1 MTEDSG
7 RPPIPARVG
16 ALDGLRGWAAL
27 GVLIYHLTWELFGIH
42 FPVYRSYIAVVFS
55 GGGALAV
62 CTFFATSGY
71 LLTIHRWHVSD
82 EKRLLVQMLK
92 RYVRLTIPIL
102 GSVLMFYAVLALRL
116 SWSNDASAILDR
128 DNWLGEFGDVRPN
141 FFQAITYGLYR
152 VYIVARQQNYG
163 PFLWTMAI
171 QLWGSF
177 IVLPIAYGHK
187 ALREPYMALFFV
199 IALLLLL
206 YPPAAA
212 MPLGA
217 LVALLQR
224 DGIIFRKPA
233 GATESAVATVIFV
246 ACILISSAVLTWGR
260 NGQMIQCILSGI
272 VLMAAIRSRPLD
284 YLFTRRSSRFMSRI
298 SFPIYLVQCALL
310 ISFTSY
316 LVVWVDAANML
327 NEWTALGIVAA
338 SMIVT
343 LIASWAFLPV
353 EVFATWVT
361 KQLDRLLSRKPKP
374 VAATS

>member
-1 MTEDSG
+1 MTETA

-27 GVLIYHLTWELFGIH
+27 GVLIYHLTWELFGIK
-42 FPVYRSYIAVVFS
+42 FPIYRSYVSVLFS

-71 LLTIHRWHVSD
+71 LLTVHRWHVSD
-82 EKRLLVQMLK
+82 DKRLIVQMLR

-102 GSVLMFYAVLALRL
+102 GSSLMFWAVLALGL
-116 SWSNDASAILDR
+116 SFAKEASDILDR
-128 DNWLGEFGDVRPN
+128 DNWLGMFGRVKPD
-141 FFQAITYGLYR
+141 FFQAITYGIYR

-177 IVLPIAYGHK
+177 LVLPIAYGHK
-187 ALREPYMALFFV
+187 ALREPYTPLLFL

-212 MPLGA
+212 MPVGA
-217 LVALLQR
+217 FVALLQR

-233 GATESAVATVIFV
+233 GQLESQIATIVFV
-246 ACILISSAVLTWGR
+246 ACIFISSAVLMWER
-260 NGQMIQCILSGI
+260 NGQIIQCILSG
-272 VLMAAIRSRPLD
+272 VLLCATIRSRPLD
-284 YLFTRRSSRFMSRI
+284 YLFTRRASIFMSRI

-310 ISFTSY
+310 ISFTSW
-316 LVVWVDAANML
+316 LVVLANNAGAL
-327 NEWTALGIVAA
+327 SEWTALAIVLA
-338 SMIVT
+338 SVVVT
-343 LIASWAFLPV
+343 LIVSWAFLPV
-353 EVFATWVT
+353 EIFATWSV
-361 KQLDRLLSRKPKP
+361 KQLDRLLKRRP
-374 VAATS
+374 AAIAAG

>member
-1 MTEDSG
+1 MTDDTG

-27 GVLIYHLTWELFGIH
+27 GVLIYHLTWELFGIR
-42 FPVYRSYIAVVFS
+42 FPVYRSYFSVVLS

-82 EKRLLVQMLK
+82 EKRLLVQMFK
-92 RYVRLTIPIL
+92 RYVRLTIPIM
-102 GSVLMFYAVLALRL
+102 GSVLIFYAVLALHL
-116 SWSNDASAILDR
+116 SFSNAASAILDR
-128 DNWLGEFGDVRPN
+128 DNWLGQFGRVKPN
-141 FFQAITYGLYR
+141 LFHAITYGFYR

-177 IVLPIAYGHK
+177 AVLPIAYGHK
-187 ALREPYMALFFV
+187 MLREPYTPLLFL

-212 MPLGA
+212 MPVGA

-224 DGIIFRKPA
+224 DGIIFRRPA
-233 GATESAVATVIFV
+233 TSTQSLIATIVFV
-246 ACILISSAVLTWGR
+246 LCILISSAVLKWEL
-260 NGQMIQCILSGI
+260 NGQIIQCLLSGV
-272 VLMAAIRSRPLD
+272 VLMSAIRSRALD

-298 SFPIYLVQCALL
+298 SFPIYLVQCAVL

-316 LVVWVDAANML
+316 LVVRVDAMGL
-327 NEWTALGIVAA
+327 LSEWTALAIAA
-338 SMIVT
+338 VSVVVT
-343 LIASWAFLPV
+343 LVASWAFLPI
-353 EVFATWVT
+353 ETFATWTV
-361 KQLDRLLSRKPKP
+361 KQIDRLLSRKPRQP
-374 VAATS
+374 ATS